1 MSGRVYVKAG
11 TVGVNPFRDSD
22 SDSVQATFQRV
33 ASPMVFLSR
42 VRTNPKGKLVSV
54 EYAVRNESGY
64 STMKVSDFVAN
75 KPLPNNTE
83 FVRLKFTERSGLSDG
98 LFLVFINFLTGYVDI
113 LGKYAAVVNLLR
125 WLNAPISDFK
135 LAIASSE
142 FDSCGLFD

>member
-1 MSGRVYVKAG
+1 MTKRVYVKAG
-11 TVGVNPFRDSD
+11 TVRANPFRDSN

-98 LFLVFINFLTGYVDI
+98 LFLVFISFLTGYVDI

-125 WLNAPISDFK
+125 WLNAPISDFRIA
-135 LAIASSE
+135 LASSE